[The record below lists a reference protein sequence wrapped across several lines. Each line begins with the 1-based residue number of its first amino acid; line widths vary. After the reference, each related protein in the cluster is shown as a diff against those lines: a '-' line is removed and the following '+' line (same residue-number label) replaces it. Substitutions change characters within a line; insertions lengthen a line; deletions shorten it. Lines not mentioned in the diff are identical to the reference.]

1 MDPVADCHYK
11 TINGTQQ
18 TIKLFYLFVLQS
30 YPHLT
35 YTIILSLWADLWYI
49 TCFFFRVHS
58 PFANHFP
65 IDM

>member
-35 YTIILSLWADLWYI
+35 YTIILSLCADLWYI
-49 TCFFFRVHS
+49 TCFFFSRS
-58 PFANHFP
+58 LS
-65 IDM
+65 IC